1 MSILPKNV
9 VQELGVY
16 QSPPEGRTPFVRLDL
31 NENTVG
37 FPPSTNKIDEAFP
50 FNMYPEYGEIT
61 RAFAEMFGVAP
72 GNIILTNGSDEA
84 LSVVAQTFVEPGV
97 DTALVSDPTFFMI
110 PHFLKIA
117 GAKLKSIPLRSDMT
131 FDEAAIENGL
141 SSGVKL
147 AVFATPDNPTGAI
160 LNPEHILNW
169 CKQFPNILF
178 IIDEAYAEYSGLS
191 LTDRALEHENLLVI
205 RSLSKAW
212 GLAGLRLGIV
222 LGQEKL
228 INYLK
233 IVRPPYSVNAA
244 AVSAARQMVG
254 KRDEVMLQAKETM
267 HRKAGV
273 VSALKARGYKLVEG
287 AGNFILLGVGFN
299 SKEFSQYLRQR
310 GILVRDRSQGAAPG
324 EHALWG
330 FVRIAIGTAGENQ
343 RLLNAID
350 EFNAQYAVSFDLDG
364 TLVDTTDSF
373 DRTVDL
379 LVTKFSGK
387 GLLIGELA
395 SLRAEGGFNNNWDAA
410 EEILLRR
417 GVKVERQELE
427 KAALEFYFELAKTKE
442 KLMIE
447 LALLSTL
454 RKRHPVFI
462 VTGRSRMEY
471 DPLWGQTFDQICN
484 KVYCVDDVPQAKPKP
499 APDHL
504 TAMLNHNNLGTGV
517 YVGNSVDDMRAALSA
532 GMTAIAV
539 TSTLS
544 ADQLRAAGAHLILKS
559 PDQLDKVFLV

>member
-1 MSILPKNV
+1 MSILPKKTV
-9 VQELGVY
+9 LELGVY

-37 FPPSTNKIDEAFP
+37 FAPSTNTIDEAFP
-50 FNMYPEYGEIT
+50 FNMYPEYGEISL
-61 RAFAEMFGVAP
+61 AFAEMFGVAP

-141 SSGVKL
+141 ASGVKL

-178 IIDEAYAEYSGLS
+178 VIDEAYAEYSGLS

-205 RSLSKAW
+205 RTLSKAW

-310 GILVRDRSQGAAPG
+310 SILVRDRSQGAAPG

-330 FVRIAIGTAGENQ
+330 FVRIAIGTTGENQ
-343 RLLNAID
+343 RLLDAID

-379 LVTKFSGK
+379 LVTKFSGN
-387 GLLIGELA
+387 GLLNGELA

-410 EEILLRR
+410 EEVLLRR
-417 GVKVERQELE
+417 GFKVQRQELE

-471 DPLWGQTFDQICN
+471 DPLWGQIFDQICN

-504 TAMLNHNNLGTGV
+504 TAMLNHNNLGAGV
-517 YVGNSVDDMRAALSA
+517 YIGNSVDDMRAALSA

-544 ADQLRAAGAHLILKS
+544 ADQLRAAGAHLVLKS